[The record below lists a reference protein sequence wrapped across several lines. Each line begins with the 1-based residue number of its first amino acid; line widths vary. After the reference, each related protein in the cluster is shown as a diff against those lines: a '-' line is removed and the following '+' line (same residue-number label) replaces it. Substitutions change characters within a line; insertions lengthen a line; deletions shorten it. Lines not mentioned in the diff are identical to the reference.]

1 MTPSS
6 IKNVSES
13 RILFAIE
20 SFIIEIYQ
28 FGFREEFKSAF
39 KELLEHF
46 DKIYNIDYHY
56 CDYCAVFVE
65 LKSLVDQI
73 RYDLYCNHDWHNYN
87 FVLDLNTE
95 QLKEFEQLIKKRK
108 GDVQKELVQ
117 FYAQEKYNTTSL
129 ETYASQL
136 LEHYSKL
143 LIVRVDL
150 GYRNDAKHEITID
163 RFYRDFE
170 KMRNRLANKDTIF
183 KNLHGYAWALEQ
195 AVDREYH
202 VHMLLIYDGAK
213 VQNGSHYAM
222 QAGEKWFEFT
232 EGRGTYFNPHNKEYI
247 HELKLKGCEIGL
259 GMLSRN
265 NDGDWERLLSVIG
278 YFTDCSKDH
287 QRLRVKVEKNM
298 QTFGKG
304 QYDTSKRRGI
314 KTA

>member
-13 RILFAIE
+13 KILFAIE
-20 SFIIEIYQ
+20 GFFLEIYQ
-28 FGFREEFKSAF
+28 LGFREEFKSDF

-46 DKIYNIDYHY
+46 DRIYNIDYHY

-73 RYDLYCNHDWHNYN
+73 RYDPYCNHDWHNYN
-87 FVLDLNTE
+87 FVLDLNNE
-95 QLKEFEQLIKKRK
+95 QLKELEQLIKKRK
-108 GDVQKELVQ
+108 GDIQKELVQ
-117 FYAQEKYNTTSL
+117 FYAQEKDNTTSL

-136 LEHYSKL
+136 FKHYSKL

-183 KNLHGYAWALEQ
+183 NNLHGYAWALEQ
-195 AVDREYH
+195 GKGRGYH
-202 VHMLLIYDGAK
+202 VHMLLIYDGSK
-213 VQNGSHYAM
+213 VQKGSYYAKRV
-222 QAGEKWFEFT
+222 GEKWVELT
-232 EGRGTYFNPHNKEYI
+232 EGRGTYFNPHNKQYI
-247 HELKLKGCEIGL
+247 DELKLKGCEIGL
-259 GMLSRN
+259 GMVSN
-265 NDGDWERLLSVIG
+265 KKDNDWERLHSVIR
-278 YFTDCSKDH
+278 YFTACNKDL
-287 QRLRVKVEKNM
+287 QRLRVKNEKNM

-304 QYDTSKRRGI
+304 QYGNSKRRGI